1 MTTIA
6 WSGVTLASDRQITD
20 NGRPMV
26 GTKIWRIKVKGKVYL
41 LGCCGG
47 YGAALKFIEHFKKN
61 GFSRLPEIRDTSVLI
76 IGKDGAWSYE
86 EDGTLSPMNESPWG
100 IGSGGDYALGA
111 MMAGATAEEAVAIG
125 IELDVNSGLGIDTVK
140 F

>member
-1 MTTIA
+1 MTTLA

-20 NGRPMV
+20 NGRPIV
-26 GTKIWRIKVKGKVYL
+26 GTKIWRIEVKGKVYL

-47 YGAALKFIEHFKKN
+47 YGAALKFVKHFKKN
-61 GFSRLPEIRDTSVLI
+61 GFTKLPEISGASILI
-76 IGKDGAWSYE
+76 VGEDEAWSYE
-86 EDGTLSPMNESPWG
+86 EDGSLSPMNETPWA

-111 MMAGATAEEAVAIG
+111 MKAGATAEEAVAIA
-125 IELDVNSGLGIDTVK
+125 IELDINSGFGIDTVE